1 MSDFIDIV
9 QPSLIY
15 PSIISAGI
23 SGALVLTKNLHGRF
37 TMDSQHGVQKFHTV
51 PTPRIGGIALF
62 GAFVFAFL
70 VTGNATGG
78 LLGLMII
85 AGLPAF
91 IAGTIEDLTK
101 RVGVRERL
109 LATIFSGF
117 LACLITGYRL
127 DSIDVLGV
135 DNVLAFAPVAIAF
148 TAFAV
153 GGVANAINIIDGFN
167 GLAGGVLMICFGMM
181 GMIAFQVGDMQL
193 FNLCLL
199 SVVCVAGFML
209 LNFPFGKIFMG
220 DGGAYFMGF
229 MLAWTAVMLPMRNP
243 QVSPWA
249 SIVACAYPIIETVV
263 SMARRFL
270 HNAKA
275 GEADSAHLHSLI
287 KINIIRRLFPNVP
300 QYYRNAMVSPVC
312 WTITLIFSTS
322 AFMFYHETKMLMLSL
337 FGSFILYI
345 VLYHGIGMLVSS
357 GTDKVNVKK
366 VRGGGNNKSAAFPS

>member
-1 MSDFIDIV
+1 MSDYVDIM

-15 PSIISAGI
+15 SSIISAGI
-23 SGALVLTKNLHGRF
+23 SGALVLTKNLHGKF
-37 TMDSQHGVQKFHTV
+37 TMDTQHGVQKFHTA

-62 GAFVFAFL
+62 GALVFAFL

-101 RVGVRERL
+101 KVGVRERL

-127 DSIDVLGV
+127 DSIDVPGV
-135 DNVLAFAPVAIAF
+135 DNLLAIAPVAIAF

-153 GGVANAINIIDGFN
+153 GGVANSINIIDGFN

-181 GMIAFQVGDMQL
+181 GLIAFQVGDMQL

-229 MLAWTAVMLPMRNP
+229 MLAWIAVMLPMRNP

-263 SMARRFL
+263 SMIRRFV

-287 KINIIRRLFPNVP
+287 KINIIRRHFPNVP

-312 WTITLIFSTS
+312 WMITLIFSAP
-322 AFMFYHETKMLMLSL
+322 AFMFYHETRMLMMSL
-337 FGSFILYI
+337 LGSFILYVI
-345 VLYHGIGMLVSS
+345 IYHGVGMLVSS
-357 GTDKVNVKK
+357 GTDKVNVKN
-366 VRGGGNNKSAAFPS
+366 VGDGDNNKSAAFP